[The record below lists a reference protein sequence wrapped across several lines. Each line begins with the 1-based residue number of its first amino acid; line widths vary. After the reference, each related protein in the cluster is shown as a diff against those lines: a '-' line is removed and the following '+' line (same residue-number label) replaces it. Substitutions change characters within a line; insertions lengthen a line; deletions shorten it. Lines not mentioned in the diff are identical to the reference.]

1 MENSHYS
8 DLELDEI
15 KLIQKKYSIEPERFV
30 KGLTFAELVADGK
43 AANEAYQS
51 AFFVS
56 SAEAAKNSSNLKRA
70 KWIQELVKYLLPDAA
85 VEFTEVR
92 RTIISKNM
100 RTIKNSNEPQ
110 EISAATNAL
119 AKFVL
124 APVESNT
131 DNKEN
136 ASSAAMI
143 VSTLVDKMAE
153 LAGQNKMISPTGE
166 IVDVAVME

>member
-1 MENSHYS
+1 MENKHYS

-15 KLIQKKYSIEPERFV
+15 KLIQKKYSIKPERFV
-30 KGLTFAELVADGK
+30 KGLVFAELIADGK
-43 AANEAYQS
+43 AANEAFQS

-56 SAEAAKNSSNLKRA
+56 PAEAAMNSSNLKRA
-70 KWIQELVKYLLPDAA
+70 KWIQELVKYLLPDPA
-85 VEFTEVR
+85 VEFTQVR
-92 RTIISKNM
+92 REIISKNM
-100 RTIKNSNEPQ
+100 KTIKNSHEPQ

-124 APVESNT
+124 APADNNS

-136 ASSAAMI
+136 TSSAAML

-153 LAGQNKMISPTGE
+153 LAGQNKMISPDGN
-166 IVDVAVME
+166 IIDVKVME